1 MNRTLREIVEKLP
14 ESQWISQPEL
24 NPNIMTLAHDSRKVG
39 PGTLFV
45 CMPGATV
52 DGHTFAAEAVKQG
65 AVALLVEHAVEGVDS
80 VPVLLVAD
88 VRQAVEK
95 LAPWFYGEPSRDLR
109 MIGVTGTNGKTTT
122 THIIR
127 AIFNQAGRP
136 CGVSGTL
143 HTLIGER
150 ILPVKNTT
158 PDVLDLQ
165 AALREMV
172 EGGMHYVAMEVSSH
186 ALALGR
192 VAGCEF
198 DSAVFT
204 NMTQDHL
211 DFHQT
216 LDNYRDAKAILFS
229 QLDAPHSQKGNKS
242 AIANVDDPAGAFM
255 LGKSQA
261 RCISYGI
268 ENAATIRAVNVELRP
283 EGSRFTVTGALGE
296 FEVRSKMTGLFNVYN
311 MLAAISV
318 AFAEGIGPQ
327 DIQTALETF
336 ERVPGRFERVEIDRP
351 FSVIVDYAHTP
362 DGLEN
367 VLRTAKQ
374 FVRGRLIVV
383 FGCGG
388 DRDRTKR
395 PIMGELATRY
405 ADRVIVTSDNPR
417 SEEPEFIIRQILEG
431 IATAEAQN
439 KTETLTDRRSAIE
452 RALSMA
458 AAGDVVLIAGKGH
471 ENYQILADK
480 TIHFDD
486 REVVRELAGGAK

>member
-1 MNRTLREIVEKLP
+1 MNRTLHEIFEKLP
-14 ESQWISQPEL
+14 ESRWISQPDL
-24 NPNIMTLAHDSRKVG
+24 NPHILTLAHDSRKVG

-52 DGHTFAAEAVKQG
+52 DGHSFAAEAVKQG
-65 AVALLVEHAVEGVDS
+65 AVALLAEHAVAGVDS

-95 LAPWFYGEPSRDLR
+95 LAPWFYGEPSRELR

-122 THIIR
+122 THIVR

-165 AALREMV
+165 AALRDMV
-172 EGGMHYVAMEVSSH
+172 DGGMQYVAMEVSSH

-216 LDNYRDAKAILFS
+216 LEKYRDAKAILFR

-255 LGKSQA
+255 LGQSQA

-268 ENAATIRAVNVELRP
+268 EN
-283 EGSRFTVTGALGE
+283 
-296 FEVRSKMTGLFNVYN
+296 
-311 MLAAISV
+311 
-318 AFAEGIGPQ
+318 
-327 DIQTALETF
+327 
-336 ERVPGRFERVEIDRP
+336 
-351 FSVIVDYAHTP
+351 
-362 DGLEN
+362 
-367 VLRTAKQ
+367 
-374 FVRGRLIVV
+374 
-383 FGCGG
+383 
-388 DRDRTKR
+388 
-395 PIMGELATRY
+395 
-405 ADRVIVTSDNPR
+405 
-417 SEEPEFIIRQILEG
+417 
-431 IATAEAQN
+431 
-439 KTETLTDRRSAIE
+439 
-452 RALSMA
+452 
-458 AAGDVVLIAGKGH
+458 
-471 ENYQILADK
+471 
-480 TIHFDD
+480 
-486 REVVRELAGGAK
+486 